1 MLFFR
6 SRMYSTQKEQSTINS
21 ENILYIFLTSSSS
34 AKTHN
39 ISPCIW
45 LFFLSAVTAYLDTG
59 GHYVEPAEGEDGER
73 QDAPGRPIDQ
83 RVHRA
88 EHQRHLQ

>member
-1 MLFFR
+1 MV
-6 SRMYSTQKEQSTINS
+6 I
-21 ENILYIFLTSSSS
+21 
-34 AKTHN
+34 
-39 ISPCIW
+39 
-45 LFFLSAVTAYLDTG
+45 FLSAVTAYLDTG

-73 QDAPGRPIDQ
+73 QDAPGRPVDQ